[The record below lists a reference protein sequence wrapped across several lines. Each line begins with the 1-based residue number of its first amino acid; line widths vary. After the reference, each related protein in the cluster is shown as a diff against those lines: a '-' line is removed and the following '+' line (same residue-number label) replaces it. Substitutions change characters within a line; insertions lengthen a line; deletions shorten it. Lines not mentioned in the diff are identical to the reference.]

1 MIVILH
7 ARRRSGRVEQHGTDQ
22 VASRVIQTT
31 PIVKTVVGQHA
42 KSVGRTS
49 VADAARTLAS
59 TTNGRVGTPD
69 EATSSIALHKHKQ
82 RNKAK
87 DHLLERK
94 GKEKKKKKISLLFF
108 HSHSRAYNFANTSI
122 CNENKQHGLLKQR
135 GKKRKTEKRIM
146 MDKAQRKAGAPPNNT
161 SVSTEHTTDLS
172 CFSKKNFVVFISQI
186 HHSLQGSFCPHGTQ
200 SLVA

>member
-1 MIVILH
+1 VIVILH

-94 GKEKKKKKISLLFF
+94 GKEKKKKKSLCSSFILT
-108 HSHSRAYNFANTSI
+108 A
-122 CNENKQHGLLKQR
+122 
-135 GKKRKTEKRIM
+135 
-146 MDKAQRKAGAPPNNT
+146 
-161 SVSTEHTTDLS
+161 EHTTLPTLQFATKTSNTDCS
-172 CFSKKNFVVFISQI
+172 NSGGKNEKQKKE
-186 HHSLQGSFCPHGTQ
+186 
-200 SLVA
+200 